1 MAGGGGHTLAACT
14 RGSAPRRDSARV
26 SAIIIFLNEERFIEE
41 AIDSV
46 LSQGYQNWELLL
58 VDDGSTD
65 GSSAIARRYA
75 AGFPGKIRYLDHP
88 GHQNRGMSASRNL
101 GVRHARGAYVAY
113 LDADDVWLPNKL
125 EHQVAILD
133 AQPEAAMV
141 HGPLLEWHSWTGNPD
156 DRGRD
161 RLYGVDRTGVH
172 PYADTLVQPPH
183 LLRLFLSREEF
194 IPSGVLV
201 RREAIGLVGG
211 SEDLFRGSYED
222 AVLYVKICLTSPV
235 YVVRE
240 CSYQYRIHPGSWERT
255 TIRAGQAN
263 AARLRYLYWVQG
275 YLHAR
280 GVTDVAIWRAL
291 GLAIRR
297 SRHPWLRLLDS
308 RYLGPRLEMLLKRVA
323 RRLLPVPAYRWL
335 SSRMGSSKG
344 PLSGSERLA

>member
-1 MAGGGGHTLAACT
+1 MAEQL
-14 RGSAPRRDSARV
+14 SAARV
-26 SAIIIFLNEERFIEE
+26 SAIIIFLNEERFIQE
-41 AIDSV
+41 AIESV

-58 VDDGSTD
+58 VDDGSSD

-75 AGFPGKIRYLDHP
+75 AEFPGKIRYLDHP

-101 GVRHARGAYVAY
+101 GVRHGRGAYVAF

-125 EHQVAILD
+125 AHQVAILD
-133 AQPEAAMV
+133 AQPEAALV
-141 HGPLLEWHSWTGNPD
+141 HGPLLEWYSWSGNRDDHS
-156 DRGRD
+156 RD

-172 PYADTLVQPPH
+172 PYADSLVQAPH
-183 LLRLFLSREEF
+183 LLRLFLAREEF

-201 RREAIGLVGG
+201 RREAIERVGG
-211 SEDLFRGSYED
+211 SEDVFRGSYED

-263 AARLRYLYWVQG
+263 AARLRYLYWVQS
-275 YLHAR
+275 YLRER
-280 GVTDVAIWRAL
+280 GVTDAAIWRAL
-291 GLAIRR
+291 SLAILR

-308 RYLGPRLEMLLKRVA
+308 RYVRPRLEMLSKWVA
-323 RRLLPVPAYRWL
+323 RRVLPVPAYRWL
-335 SSRMGSSKG
+335 SSRMHSSKS
-344 PLSGSERLA
+344 PLSAGERLA